1 MSLCAK
7 ENPNKHINMINMR
20 SISDRGY
27 RTVSGRYTQSE
38 GQAHKS
44 VCLVLIADFRFIG
57 NENGDMPQRNATHYK
72 LVCRRSGISVAISP
86 VGMQR
91 WNTHNYWD
99 NPHIHFQTALHE
111 TGTVLLVFSLQ
122 FTKNYICLLAPHIVN
137 QFAAFVFVCCCCI
150 YRDICGLL
158 AIVVVALLVKQ

>member
-1 MSLCAK
+1 MPAIDAVGSLALIGTMSLCAK

-57 NENGDMPQRNATHYK
+57 NENGDMPQTQCNAANWFAAGQGSVWQSLP
-72 LVCRRSGISVAISP
+72 LVCNDGI
-86 VGMQR
+86 R
-91 WNTHNYWD
+91 T
-99 NPHIHFQTALHE
+99 T
-111 TGTVLLVFSLQ
+111 TGTTLTHTLSICTAQNWDCVVSFQ
-122 FTKNYICLLAPHIVN
+122 FT
-137 QFAAFVFVCCCCI
+137 I
-150 YRDICGLL
+150 Y
-158 AIVVVALLVKQ
+158 

>member
-1 MSLCAK
+1 
-7 ENPNKHINMINMR
+7 MINMR

-99 NPHIHFQTALHE
+99 NPHTHTFKLHC
-111 TGTVLLVFSLQ
+111 
-122 FTKNYICLLAPHIVN
+122 TKLGL
-137 QFAAFVFVCCCCI
+137 CC
-150 YRDICGLL
+150 
-158 AIVVVALLVKQ
+158 

>member
-1 MSLCAK
+1 
-7 ENPNKHINMINMR
+7 MINMR

-57 NENGDMPQRNATHYK
+57 NENGDMPQRNATHQTG
-72 LVCRRSGISVAISP
+72 LPP
-86 VGMQR
+86 VRDQCGNLSR
-91 WNTHNYWD
+91 WYATMEYAQLLGQPSHT
-99 NPHIHFQTALHE
+99 HFQTALHE

-150 YRDICGLL
+150 
-158 AIVVVALLVKQ
+158 